1 MKHPQIQL
9 KSVLVFKC
17 HIFNN
22 FGVKTCISLY
32 IFFLVDVIIGLR

>member
-9 KSVLVFKC
+9 KSVLVFKW

-22 FGVKTCISLY
+22 FGVISLY
-32 IFFLVDVIIGLR
+32 SFFLVYVIIGLR

>member
-9 KSVLVFKC
+9 KSVLVFKW

-22 FGVKTCISLY
+22 YGVKKC
-32 IFFLVDVIIGLR
+32 IFFLVDVIIRLR